1 MRLEKE
7 LGALNSEI
15 LSIKE
20 KWKIA
25 LNIDKKKIAI
35 ERLISMRRVRD
46 SEKINSEIE
55 SAVKSEERKLED
67 LVVRDVERYEAVEQA
82 KVRENVERELE
93 VESTLPHQPEN
104 VSIVE
109 VEKGIEAEK
118 PKIDMPLHIS
128 KEPEDKIDEVVES
141 EAIEVTEERIDSVI
155 GEKKPPHM
163 TVDWLKR
170 RMIDKR

>member
-82 KVRENVERELE
+82 KVRESVERELE
-93 VESTLPHQPEN
+93 VEETSTSQQPELS
-104 VSIVE
+104 VPSMPEV
-109 VEKGIEAEK
+109 VEKSIESEK

-128 KEPEDKIDEVVES
+128 KEPVEKIDEVSEIEAVEES
-141 EAIEVTEERIDSVI
+141 RVI
-155 GEKKPPHM
+155 GEKRPPHM